1 MTILTMRGIPVADGM
16 SIHLET
22 REVNE
27 MINKLLN
34 KVERPKPLLKKVQRF
49 IHYLTMKMFRG
60 VRPDTRGVRGVK
72 WPKLAKSTIKAKK
85 AKVASGKAI
94 ASHRPMVETG
104 YLRDSIKVLG
114 QTDKGFLYGS
124 RAKSKGGFSYGGH
137 HNKGRFP
144 WLFLRKD
151 DFLQIQQMTVDYLT
165 DKKQAEWTDIV
176 KPVNKE

>member
-1 MTILTMRGIPVADGM
+1 VADGM

-34 KVERPKPLLKKVQRF
+34 RVERPRPLLKNVQRW
-49 IHYLTMKMFRG
+49 IHSLTMSMFRG
-60 VRPDTRGVRGVK
+60 RRPDNTMVRGVR
-72 WPKLAKSTIKAKK
+72 WPHLAESTIKAKR
-85 AKVASGKAI
+85 AKMARGRAI
-94 ASHRPMVETG
+94 AERPMIETG
-104 YLRDSIKVLG
+104 RLRDSIKVLG
-114 QTDKGFLYGS
+114 ETDRGFLYGS